1 MGSAALPVA
10 DVELLGSSD
19 KVTWNQATD
28 ALEVTLPAG
37 ATCKYAYALKLS
49 PGRR

>member
-1 MGSAALPVA
+1 VA
-10 DVELLGSSD
+10 GVELLGSSD
-19 KVTWNQATD
+19 KVTFTQTAD

-49 PGRR
+49 AGQR